1 MSVQVPQMQ
10 PISHTGGD
18 LGWGGGGL
26 CCVGKGYVGNLKY
39 TVYLKLNMQFLIV
52 KLKPKKIKSL
62 KTY

>member
-1 MSVQVPQMQ
+1 MMSVQVPQMQ

-52 KLKPKKIKSL
+52 
-62 KTY
+62 